1 MINSR
6 GLLFVFLTACALL
19 MLAGKARSAELP
31 CPSKRHSCT
40 MIKTAIATVGED
52 FVIAKA
58 KSCGWSDQEIE
69 ETRRRCGLRKI

>member
-19 MLAGKARSAELP
+19 MLAVNVRAAELP

-40 MIKTAIATVGED
+40 MVKTAIATVGED
-52 FVIAKA
+52 FVLVKVRA
-58 KSCGWSDQEIE
+58 CGWTEQEIE
-69 ETRRRCGLRKI
+69 ETKRRCKLRK